1 MQILVLFLDQIR
13 TSSQHRH
20 LNSEMEQES
29 ALHNPPGS
37 IWTSSVPARYLAFE
51 SIARI
56 NFDTQ
61 GIDPLK
67 HIKVP

>member
-1 MQILVLFLDQIR
+1 
-13 TSSQHRH
+13 
-20 LNSEMEQES
+20 MEQDT

-37 IWTSSVPARYLAFE
+37 IWTSSVTTRYLELE

-56 NFDTQ
+56 NFDIQ

-67 HIKVP
+67 HIKLP